1 MTGLDEEIDALLE
14 QLGLSKYKE
23 VMEEN
28 EVSGVCLSGALHKAE
43 ICEEQFS
50 SWAFARGRGEPL
62 GRPWGGALSVRWV
75 HDGAC
80 VLCPA
85 CVDLGRSLSAPA

>member
-14 QLGLSKYKE
+14 RLGLSKYKE

-28 EVSGVCLSGALHKAE
+28 EVSGVCLSGACTKLRYVKNNF
-43 ICEEQFS
+43 QVGLS
-50 SWAFARGRGEPL
+50 RGRGEPL
-62 GRPWGGALSVRWV
+62 GRPWGGELSVRWV

-85 CVDLGRSLSAPA
+85 CVVLGRSLSAPA